1 MLFEQAFMALP
12 EFLTGTPF
20 KRYQFEGTVV
30 TAFAMAV
37 LQELNSRNVQN
48 PISLLRSEVEYPLDR
63 AKRADLHIDL
73 QSLGLINDALKSYGY
88 FDNNWLEAK
97 YCRLGPSGSPVT
109 TPLVSTYLLLK
120 DLIRLCCLVPD
131 TTIDSEYSA
140 SGRYLLHAYQR
151 ESGLYLVRTR
161 KQHGRHVQR
170 AWIDSLLR
178 SGKQEVRVDDLNR
191 ENTKTFNS
199 CIGRKAR
206 HLKIEATLTNLAHE
220 TRNGTDEVYYI
231 VLTRIDD
238 FKISFGRRCW
248 TKRENGIMHESHN
261 GHLVL
266 LPKIISQVL
275 TA

>member
-48 PISLLRSEVEYPLDR
+48 PISLLRSEVEYPVDR

-73 QSLGLINDALKSYGY
+73 QALGLTNDALRSYGY

-109 TPLVSTYLLLK
+109 PPLASTFLLLK

-131 TTIDSEYSA
+131 TITDGVHSA

-151 ESGLYLVRTR
+151 EPGLYLVRAR
-161 KQHGRHVQR
+161 NQHGRRVQR
-170 AWIDSLLR
+170 GWIDSLLR
-178 SGKQEVRVDDLNR
+178 SGKQEVRVEDLNM
-191 ENTKTFNS
+191 ESTACFKSNV
-199 CIGRKAR
+199 GRNAK
-206 HLKIEATLTNLAHE
+206 LIKIEASLTNLAHM
-220 TRNGTDEVYYI
+220 TRNDTDEVYYI

-238 FKISFGRRCW
+238 FKISSGRRW
-248 TKRENGIMHESHN
+248 VKRENGVMHESHN
-261 GHLVL
+261 GL
-266 LPKIISQVL
+266 LELMPKIVSHIL

>member
-48 PISLLRSEVEYPLDR
+48 PISLLRSEVEYPVDQ

-73 QSLGLINDALKSYGY
+73 QLLGLTNDALRSYGY

-97 YCRLGPSGSPVT
+97 YCRVGPSGSPVIN
-109 TPLVSTYLLLK
+109 PLASTFLLLK

-131 TTIDSEYSA
+131 TAIDGGYSA

-151 ESGLYLVRTR
+151 ESGLYFNRSR

-178 SGKQEVRVDDLNR
+178 SGKQEVRVDDLNM
-191 ENTKTFNS
+191 ETIKTFYS
-199 CIGRKAR
+199 TVGRKAR
-206 HLKIEATLTNLAHE
+206 LIKIEAGPTNLAHE
-220 TRNGTDEVYYI
+220 TRSGTDEVYYI
-231 VLTRIDD
+231 VLTRIDN
-238 FKISFGRRCW
+238 FKASFSRRW
-248 TKRENGIMHESHN
+248 VKRENGIMHESHN
-261 GHLVL
+261 GFLEL
-266 LPKIISQVL
+266 LPRIISHVL
-275 TA
+275 TT